1 MILGILEQGLIYGI
15 LALGLLITY
24 RILDFPDLTVDS
36 SFPLGAAVSAV
47 LTVAG
52 HPVLGLL
59 CAFLAGALAGSVTG
73 VLQTKVGIHPILAGI
88 LTMSGL
94 YTINTAVMGGKPDVT
109 LTKTTI
115 FNKLYEAFNI
125 NLQAFNRDRQAF
137 TMAKEITVLI
147 VAAVF
152 FYGFCLY
159 RYYDDIVALFSSVFG
174 ERILN
179 SSRKGER
186 LRSDIFYGSLG
197 KLFMLGVGFVGLIAG
212 VVCLRMGLALPDSVT
227 FYMPL
232 TAMAAFLVVV
242 ALQYVMLGVVGFVT
256 SSLDGVASLM
266 RIRLV
271 YFVLATLIV
280 APVLLV
286 SMMGQS
292 AGYDLWFKA
301 ALVAAGVV
309 SVLFI
314 RESIKFFIHKKV
326 SILHWI
332 LYLCTV
338 EILPLTLLWQVV
350 DRVR

>member
-1 MILGILEQGLIYGI
+1 MPYAVDSLRYLGLDTLSERVLRRLTDRWTGELYPADSLPAPTEGVISDENFEVIVERWREAREQYHDAPLEQ
-15 LALGLLITY
+15 
-24 RILDFPDLTVDS
+24 
-36 SFPLGAAVSAV
+36 
-47 LTVAG
+47 
-52 HPVLGLL
+52 
-59 CAFLAGALAGSVTG
+59 
-73 VLQTKVGIHPILAGI
+73 
-88 LTMSGL
+88 
-94 YTINTAVMGGKPDVT
+94 VMGESSSLAEGVRVVGEQADVMGDQLSEVA
-109 LTKTTI
+109 LTTSWWDLPELI
-115 FNKLYEAFNI
+115 EPLYG
-125 NLQAFNRDRQAF
+125 
-137 TMAKEITVLI
+137 VLI